1 MLILTT
7 LGCLISES
15 CAAGGDYWVYFGTYS
30 GGKSQGIYVSRMDAA
45 GKLNEPEVAAAT
57 TNPAFLAVDPK
68 HRFLYAANEVDV
80 FQGRKNGGVSAF
92 ALDAET
98 GHLMALNDQPSIGTG
113 PCHVQVDATGRVLL
127 VANYGGGS
135 VAAYPL
141 KEDGSVGVATSF
153 IQHEGS
159 SVNPERQAGPH
170 GHCII
175 TDPANRF
182 ALVCDL
188 GLDKVLIYKL
198 DAARAKLTPNKPPF
212 AITRAG
218 AGPRHLAFDPSG
230 HHVYVIDELDCTMT
244 VFRYDAARGALS
256 DMQNISTLPAG
267 ITNQPGFSTAEV
279 VVHPSGKFLY
289 GSNRGHNSISVFSID
304 KKTGKLALIDNV
316 PSGGKT
322 PRCFNID
329 PTGRFLL
336 AANQGSDKVI
346 AFSINADTGR
356 LTPTGQVLKVG
367 NPVCVIFVPVK

>member
-1 MLILTT
+1 
-7 LGCLISES
+7 
-15 CAAGGDYWVYFGTYS
+15 
-30 GGKSQGIYVSRMDAA
+30 
-45 GKLNEPEVAAAT
+45 LN
-57 TNPAFLAVDPK
+57 N
-68 HRFLYAANEVDV
+68 
-80 FQGRKNGGVSAF
+80 
-92 ALDAET
+92 
-98 GHLMALNDQPSIGTG
+98 QPSIGTG

-127 VANYGGGS
+127 VANYGSGS

-159 SVNPERQAGPH
+159 SVDPERQAGPH

-175 TDPANRF
+175 MDHANRF

-188 GLDKVLIYKL
+188 GLDKVLVYKL
-198 DAARAKLTPNKPPF
+198 DASTAKLTPNNPPF

-218 AGPRHLAFDPSG
+218 AGPRHLAFDPRG
-230 HHVYVIDELDCTMT
+230 NHVYVIDELDCTMT

-256 DMQNISTLPAG
+256 AIQNISTLPAG
-267 ITNQPGFSTAEV
+267 VTNQPGFTTAEV

-289 GSNRGHNSISVFSID
+289 GSNRGHNSISVFSIN
-304 KKTGKLALIDNV
+304 KKTGKLALVDNV